1 MTALLKRGLGLTIV
15 VLVLGLIS
23 CTTTGPTVTLSGPA
37 GPYVIGEG
45 TVTLTATG
53 SPGSSAGLW
62 TYSFSAACG
71 TFSPATTPPANQ
83 TTVTTVF
90 TPTTEVHNCVIT
102 VTLTTASGRKATA
115 SITRSVGVRPTV
127 VSVTPANSSSNVLVT
142 SEISVTFSHPMDP
155 ASLVLTCTGEH
166 PGPGHGGPWGTC
178 NMTISGPTGSG
189 AGPYTWTVGDPDAT
203 PSTNLQYG
211 RAYRL
216 EVSGRRAPSFLIPMA
231 TPYVFAFDTEL
242 PPTGG
247 IVINKTAVGGD
258 ATFNYSSNIPGY
270 STFSIT
276 TSGGSGSQTF
286 SGLTP
291 GPYTVEETLP
301 LPPGWSFTS
310 LVCTDPDGGT
320 NVSARTAYIDLDA
333 GETVICTYTN
343 TYTPPVMAC
352 PTTPVITESEPAN
365 NLPGS
370 QTLTLTPGNP
380 ASAGFTARVSGTLP
394 VGDKD
399 QYSFSVG
406 AGTWLVFAYVRTDRS
421 TGTSP
426 DDTVIAIGTAPF
438 TGHTSGCTWTPA
450 ATECDDEDGGQ
461 RAPSPADSF
470 DPSSIAARSITG
482 PATVYIAVSEW
493 DSSFSIMS
501 PGYRLYIAVV
511 PVGEVVPESEP
522 ANNTAAGAPEITKCP
537 YVVQGVQNSTAAENN
552 PDYVRFNIDFTSKSV
567 WASMGWATT
576 GVLNAHL
583 DLTLVSPLT
592 DLAWPNATPAQFG
605 GTAGNCDSSGTS
617 GTPAPPSESCSFDP
631 GYGVGDT
638 WPATGYYAAGPATPV
653 SATATGATYYF
664 LIVVWP

>member
-1 MTALLKRGLGLTIV
+1 MTTLKRGLSFTII
-15 VLVLGLIS
+15 VLVLGLVS
-23 CTTTGPTVTLSGPA
+23 CTTTGPTVSLTGPA

-62 TYSFSAACG
+62 TYSFSAPCG
-71 TFSPATTPPANQ
+71 TFNPATTPPTNQ

-127 VSVTPANSSSNVLVT
+127 VSTTPANSSSNVLVT

-155 ASLVLTCTGEH
+155 TSLVLTCTGEH

-178 NMTISGPTGSG
+178 NLTISGPTGSG
-189 AGPYTWTVGDPDAT
+189 AGPYTWTVGDPDASPT
-203 PSTNLQYG
+203 TNLQYQ

-216 EVSGRRAPSFLIPMA
+216 QVSGQRAPSFLIPMA
-231 TPYVFAFDTEL
+231 APYVFAFDTE
-242 PPTGG
+242 PPPGG
-247 IVINKTAVGGD
+247 TIIINKTAVSGD
-258 ATFNYSSNIPGY
+258 DTFNFTATGTGLPAN
-270 STFSIT
+270 FQIT
-276 TSGGSGSQTF
+276 TTGGSGSQTF
-286 SGLTP
+286 TNLAP
-291 GPYTVEETLP
+291 GTYTVTEVV
-301 LPPGWSFTS
+301 PPPPPNWSFTS
-310 LVCTDPDGGT
+310 LSCTDPDGGT
-320 NVSARTAYIDLDA
+320 SVSGATATIDLDA
-333 GETVICTYTN
+333 GEIVTCTYTN
-343 TYTPPVMAC
+343 TFTPPVMAC
-352 PTTPVITESEPAN
+352 PATPVTPESEPAN

-406 AGTWLVFAYVRTDRS
+406 AGTWLVFAYLRADRA

-426 DDTVIAIGTAPF
+426 DDTVIAIGTTPF
-438 TGHTSGCTWTPA
+438 TGHTSGCSWTPA

-461 RAPSPADSF
+461 RAPSPADSL

-493 DSSFSIMS
+493 DSSFSVLS

-511 PVGEVVPESEP
+511 PIGEVVTESEP

-537 YVVQGVQNSTAAENN
+537 YVVSGTQATGDV
-552 PDYVRFNIDFTSKSV
+552 DYVRFNIDVASKSV
-567 WASMGWATT
+567 WASMGWSVT
-576 GVLNAHL
+576 GVLNAQL
-583 DLTLVSPLT
+583 DLTRVSPLT
-592 DLAWPNATPAQFG
+592 DLPWPNATPAQFG
-605 GTAGNCDSSGTS
+605 GVAGNCDSSGTS
-617 GTPAPPSESCSFDP
+617 GSPAPPSESCSFDP
-631 GYGVGDT
+631 GYGDT
-638 WPATGYYAAGPATPV
+638 WPATAYYAAGPAAPV
-653 SATATGATYYF
+653 SVTGTPSYYF
-664 LIVVWP
+664 LVVVWP